1 MAISA
6 ARFPINHS
14 VGIGMILRKTAL
26 YMALVMAGVLIGYS
40 IKPSNGLQVTAGQ
53 LISCGKTTIP
63 TIEM

>member
-1 MAISA
+1 
-6 ARFPINHS
+6 
-14 VGIGMILRKTAL
+14 
-26 YMALVMAGVLIGYS
+26 MALVMAGVLIGYS